1 MGRHL
6 QAPPTQHNSSS
17 QERPPASMKTNTA
30 IIASVACNAILCI
43 GLVAM
48 TMGSSNNLQSA
59 VATAMTTR
67 TFSRAMTPAP
77 TFRSAVAQAYC
88 EEVVDPE
95 NNVKYEA
102 MSFLNSFTRS
112 DMEAQVNYMIQNG
125 LIPCVEF
132 DTKGVT
138 TREHSR
144 MPGYYDGR
152 YWTMWKLPMFGATDA
167 SSVMAEV
174 DECKANNPNSFI
186 RILGFDNI
194 KQVQCMGFLV
204 GRPGQ

>member
-1 MGRHL
+1 MG
-6 QAPPTQHNSSS
+6 T
-17 QERPPASMKTNTA
+17 MKVLSV
-30 IIASVACNAILCI
+30 SVAVNAILLV

-48 TMGSSNNLQSA
+48 TYSGSNLQA
-59 VATAMTTR
+59 VAPATAMRTN
-67 TFSRAMTPAP
+67 TFSRAMSPAP

-95 NNVKYEA
+95 SNVKYEA

-125 LIPCVEF
+125 LIPCDEF
-132 DTKGVT
+132 
-138 TREHSR
+138 
-144 MPGYYDGR
+144 
-152 YWTMWKLPMFGATDA
+152 
-167 SSVMAEV
+167 
-174 DECKANNPNSFI
+174 KANNPDSFI

-204 GRPGQ
+204 ARP